1 MIVFFSLGNLCDINN
16 VFYNFLGETSLGLI
30 EMCIKTSL
38 SSSDFNGE
46 KCFISHHVRSAWIVS
61 FGLAIGAVGLL
72 TLTVFL
78 LLTSQYTQANT
89 AEYGRLTGFVA
100 SKCSICFYFIK

>member
-1 MIVFFSLGNLCDINN
+1 MKHHLDSLKCVLKHRYHHQI
-16 VFYNFLGETSLGLI
+16 
-30 EMCIKTSL
+30 
-38 SSSDFNGE
+38 FNGE

-100 SKCSICFYFIK
+100 SKCSICFLLYKINE